1 MMYIIANGEELMDV
15 VKRLKPGDCIE
26 IESFASV
33 AESGKD
39 MLAMINAI
47 GEKGADLV
55 SHHEGVD
62 TVSSKMLFVVGKE
75 LLQLDLQQQRKKQ
88 RTGIEK
94 AKEEGKYKGRKP
106 ILVDES
112 LFEEIVGLWKNG
124 EITARQA
131 MARLQLKSNTF
142 YRRIKAWEARIEER
156 AKGGMA
162 NE

>member
-1 MMYIIANGEELMDV
+1 MDDIILC
-15 VKRLKPGDCIE
+15 RR
-26 IESFASV
+26 
-33 AESGKD
+33 
-39 MLAMINAI
+39 
-47 GEKGADLV
+47 
-55 SHHEGVD
+55 
-62 TVSSKMLFVVGKE
+62 KE